1 MLFCD
6 GCDRG
11 FHLKCCHP
19 PLVDIPTGRHILC
32 ISVEI
37 LLSVVD
43 DKISAYQ
50 KQVLCLHLYV
60 YHCTLL
66 LLL

>member
-19 PLVDIPTGRHILC
+19 PLLDIPDGRHIVL
-32 ISVEI
+32 IEY
-37 LLSVVD
+37 D
-43 DKISAYQ
+43 DFY
-50 KQVLCLHLYV
+50 
-60 YHCTLL
+60 
-66 LLL
+66 

>member
-19 PLVDIPTGRHILC
+19 PLVDIPNGRHIV
-32 ISVEI
+32 SE
-37 LLSVVD
+37 
-43 DKISAYQ
+43 K
-50 KQVLCLHLYV
+50 
-60 YHCTLL
+60 TF
-66 LLL
+66 

>member
-19 PLVDIPTGRHILC
+19 PLVDVPDGKHMFYNC
-32 ISVEI
+32 QSISHQI
-37 LLSVVD
+37 LLIIGD
-43 DKISAYQ
+43 
-50 KQVLCLHLYV
+50 
-60 YHCTLL
+60 
-66 LLL
+66 